1 MLLDLS
7 GIGDGHGQA
16 GDGPRRNGSTQ
27 HTNKNSDS
35 GHDFCNSFVFWRS
48 SRNVI
53 SSHKV
58 FLNIRNGR
66 FKVISLYGCS
76 WDKCLFGDF
85 TERLSKNLCLD
96 DDVVVS
102 IWRWLNIVVN
112 DERYFKEQLI
122 FLIIHLSLHQ
132 IPTAHPPVFNA
143 YLSVESSHRCH
154 IAFYWSPRV
163 LCSPLIGHREIDD
176 QSMELSV

>member
-1 MLLDLS
+1 MGVLEINVYLETLQRGCLKTFVWMMMLLS
-7 GIGDGHGQA
+7 QYGDG
-16 GDGPRRNGSTQ
+16 D
-27 HTNKNSDS
+27 
-35 GHDFCNSFVFWRS
+35 
-48 SRNVI
+48 
-53 SSHKV
+53 
-58 FLNIRNGR
+58 
-66 FKVISLYGCS
+66 
-76 WDKCLFGDF
+76 
-85 TERLSKNLCLD
+85 
-96 DDVVVS
+96 
-102 IWRWLNIVVN
+102 IVVN

-132 IPTAHPPVFNA
+132 IPSAHPPVFNA